1 MAAVLPSQAA
11 LTRFTV
17 RRPPRQLLIVR
28 TVRSTRTV
36 REDLDL
42 ALAHRQARRSR
53 LGSSVSRPPAQSSW
67 SCRRIRISAQVQSV
81 LVRVIDARDKIQSS
95 PDLKVE
101 PLRFGAIL
109 AITQRLLVL
118 PPEIQD
124 PSLVTGNL
132 SRRCV
137 PIM

>member
-1 MAAVLPSQAA
+1 
-11 LTRFTV
+11 
-17 RRPPRQLLIVR
+17 
-28 TVRSTRTV
+28 
-36 REDLDL
+36 
-42 ALAHRQARRSR
+42 
-53 LGSSVSRPPAQSSW
+53 
-67 SCRRIRISAQVQSV
+67 VQSV